1 MKKIRVYTITG
12 IALGIQGFGLLIH
25 LILYNFFHIELL
37 QLQIMGFSLI
47 LLGLSQFFG
56 LTTSDDFKK
65 NNNGYIIDD
74 KETINWYL
82 NHSFFLFCFVFQLIF
97 AIDPMMGTRM
107 IGGNFNYV
115 LTSLLPTFIFILRS
129 FVKKNTINERELIK
143 LNRRDRIKTSDL
155 NELNNKVDL
164 SKWISND
171 YVLQVDKEL
180 FSKLVLVNVKLLQ
193 FADSSLRKDKEF
205 LLRLI
210 SINSKVTNEIDM
222 YQFDEFDF
230 DHELFINIINQYRK
244 KHPQLVDVVVDF
256 ELFVLTQNIPI
267 DIIISK
273 IIYIKQYKVK
283 DFIRVWPWYNLLRD
297 ELVANSMRMSK
308 YKKCEKDLHMMLKTD
323 STCCY
328 CE

>member
-1 MKKIRVYTITG
+1 MKLYMKKIRVYTITG

-155 NELNNKVDL
+155 NELSEKVDL
-164 SKWISND
+164 KKWFFD
-171 YVLQVDKEL
+171 DLVLQKDKEL
-180 FSKLVLVNVKLLQ
+180 IIK
-193 FADSSLRKDKEF
+193 
-205 LLRLI
+205 LI
-210 SINSKVTNEIDM
+210 SIAVLFPSEVDDNLLEDNKFILDIVRCNEYAII
-222 YQFDEFDF
+222 YLSEENKNNIEVVLEYLKTYPENAALIEVINKSLL
-230 DHELFINIINQYRK
+230 DHPSISPFIINQTEEVK
-244 KHPQLVDVVVDF
+244 KIAL
-256 ELFVLTQNIPI
+256 
-267 DIIISK
+267 
-273 IIYIKQYKVK
+273 IKFLAIMKMK
-283 DFIRVWPWYNLLRD
+283 
-297 ELVANSMRMSK
+297 E
-308 YKKCEKDLHMMLKTD
+308 MLGK
-323 STCCY
+323 
-328 CE
+328 

>member
-155 NELNNKVDL
+155 NELSEKVDL
-164 SKWISND
+164 KKWFFD
-171 YVLQVDKEL
+171 DLVLQKDKEL
-180 FSKLVLVNVKLLQ
+180 IIK
-193 FADSSLRKDKEF
+193 
-205 LLRLI
+205 LI
-210 SINSKVTNEIDM
+210 SIAVLFPSEVDDNLLEDNKFILDIVRCNEYAII
-222 YQFDEFDF
+222 YLSEENKNNIEVVLEYLKTYPENAALIEVINKSLL
-230 DHELFINIINQYRK
+230 DHPSISPFIINQTEEVK
-244 KHPQLVDVVVDF
+244 KIAL
-256 ELFVLTQNIPI
+256 
-267 DIIISK
+267 
-273 IIYIKQYKVK
+273 IKFLAIMKMK
-283 DFIRVWPWYNLLRD
+283 
-297 ELVANSMRMSK
+297 E
-308 YKKCEKDLHMMLKTD
+308 MLGK
-323 STCCY
+323 
-328 CE
+328 